1 MRRTLW
7 IALLGAVVF
16 VAVVIVRMPI
26 EWIIPASGTVGSCA
40 SLEGSLWSGS
50 CAGLVVRGTPVGDV
64 SWSLRPW
71 RLFVGKLAV
80 HLNLR
85 RATATASA
93 DVELGMGESVTAHDV
108 VADAP
113 LDSGLIP
120 GIPQTLHGRAHVEL
134 ALAQVRRGIIT
145 QLQGRIE
152 ARDLEDRSTADTPLG
167 SYLVTFPGGSGEPTG
182 KLRDL
187 DGPLAL
193 EGTLRLTPQ
202 PGFELEGLIAPRRG
216 APPELVNNIR
226 FLGSPDAAGRRPF
239 SMTGTF

>member
-1 MRRTLW
+1 M
-7 IALLGAVVF
+7 ALLGAVVF
-16 VAVVIVRMPI
+16 VAVVIARMPAD
-26 EWIIPASGTVGSCA
+26 WIIPANGAAGSCA
-40 SLEGSLWSGS
+40 SIEGSLWSGS
-50 CAGLVVRGTPVGDV
+50 CAGLVIRGISVGDV
-64 SWSLRPW
+64 SWTLRPW
-71 RLFVGKLAV
+71 RLFAGELAAHV
-80 HLNLR
+80 NVR

-93 DVELGMGESVTAHDV
+93 DVELGIGGSVTAHNV

-113 LDSGLIP
+113 LDSGVIP
-120 GIPQTLHGRAHVEL
+120 GIPQSLHGRAHVEL

-145 QLQGRIE
+145 QLEGRIE
-152 ARDLEDRSTADTPLG
+152 ARDLEDRSNADTPLG
-167 SYLVTFPGGSGEPTG
+167 SYLVTFPGGGNGGEPTG

-216 APPELVNNIR
+216 AAPELVNNIR

-239 SMTGTF
+239 SMSGTF